1 LKGRFDFVLLIAILF
16 LSIFT
21 AIPQTVAY
29 PYNKTDTEV
38 SLALEWLKSQ
48 QNTSGMIDSFEIS
61 SWAVMAIAASEDDP
75 KNWTNNGDSIVQYLR
90 NNVNSLSLCTDYSR
104 FILSMTAAG
113 EDPRNINGVDLVAK
127 LESFYNETEGQ
138 FGDSSLLNDDYWA
151 VMALISAGV
160 QKNDS
165 KVQSAVTFIKSNQDT
180 SGGWAWDVA
189 YSWGPD
195 VDSTSAAI
203 MALIS
208 ADEPQNS
215 ASITTGLAYI
225 KSTQDS
231 SGGFNSGFG
240 ASAETNSWAIQA
252 IIAAGQDPTSVNW
265 LMNNSSPVQN
275 LLTFQNP
282 NGSFNDYQP
291 APNAWTT
298 SYAIPAL
305 VGKPYPIAIMAENKT
320 TPSFGDITIAFDI
333 SPDNTG
339 KIIFEG
345 SEYGDNSVTSRNAG
359 TYSIIANPSGDN
371 SFSRWMAFGQVS
383 IDDTY
388 SASTNCTVNGNC
400 TIRLLTSGSSSAQ
413 RTPGCI
419 IATAA
424 YGSEMDSE
432 VLYMRQVRDNMIGSN
447 QAGSLLVSA
456 WNSFYYLWSPPIAHF
471 IADHNILQP
480 IFRILL
486 LPLLGTIHL
495 SAFIYGMFVGLN
507 STIAS
512 SITFL
517 FAAVFSIIA
526 YIVTP
531 LLVLD
536 YIFRKSSIA
545 KKKSVFWYQ

>member
-1 LKGRFDFVLLIAILF
+1 MKVRFHFVLLIAILF
-16 LSIFT
+16 LSILT
-21 AIPQTVAY
+21 AIPHTTAY

-38 SLALEWLKSQ
+38 SLALDWLKSQ

-75 KNWTNNGDSIVQYLR
+75 KNWTKNGDSIVQYLK
-90 NNVNSLSLCTDYSR
+90 NNVNTQSSCTDYSR

-113 EDPRNINGVDLVAK
+113 EDPRNIDGVDLVAN
-127 LESFYNETEGQ
+127 LESCYNETEGQ

-165 KVQSAVTFIKSNQDT
+165 KLQSAVNFIKNNQDA

-240 ASAETNSWAIQA
+240 TSAETNSWAIQA
-252 IIAAGQDPTSVNW
+252 IIAAGQDPTSINW
-265 LMNNSSPVQN
+265 LMNNSSPIQN

-291 APNAWTT
+291 APSVWTT

-305 VGKPYPIAIMAENKT
+305 LGKPYPIVIMVENKT
-320 TPSFGDITIAFDI
+320 IPSFGDISITFDI

-339 KIIFEG
+339 KIIFDG

-359 TYSIIANPSGDN
+359 TYSIIANPSSNN
-371 SFSRWMAFGQVS
+371 SFSRWMGFGQVS

-400 TIRLLTSGSSSAQ
+400 TIRLLTSGSPSTQ
-413 RTPGCI
+413 RPSGCI
-419 IATAA
+419 IATAT
-424 YGSEMDSE
+424 YGSEMESE
-432 VLYMRQVRDNMIGSN
+432 VLYMRHVRDNMIGSN
-447 QAGSLLVSA
+447 QVGTLLVSA
-456 WNSFYYLWSPPIAHF
+456 WNDFYYLWSPPIAHF
-471 IADHNILQP
+471 IANHNMLKP
-480 IFRILL
+480 VFRILL

-495 SAFIYGMFVGLN
+495 SAFIYGMSVGLN

-512 SITFL
+512 LMTFL
-517 FAAVFSIIA
+517 FAAVFSIMA
-526 YIVTP
+526 YVVTP
-531 LLVLD
+531 LLVLN
-536 YIFRKSSIA
+536 YMFRKSSLV
-545 KKKSVFWYQ
+545 KKKSISWYQ

>member
-1 LKGRFDFVLLIAILF
+1 LKDRFYFVLLITILF

-21 AIPQTVAY
+21 IIPHTVAY

-38 SLALEWLKSQ
+38 SLALDWLKSQ

-75 KNWTNNGDSIVQYLR
+75 TNWTNNGDSIVQYLK
-90 NNVNSLSLCTDYSR
+90 NNVNSLSSCTDYSR

-113 EDPRNINGVDLVAK
+113 EDPRNIDGVDLVAK
-127 LESFYNETEGQ
+127 LESYYNETEGQ

-165 KVQSAVTFIKSNQDT
+165 KVQSAMTFIKNNQDT

-195 VDSTSAAI
+195 ADSTSAAI

-215 ASITTGLAYI
+215 VYITKGLAYI

-240 ASAETNSWAIQA
+240 TSAETNSWAIQA

-282 NGSFNDYQP
+282 GGSFNDYQP

-305 VGKPYPIAIMAENKT
+305 VGRPYPIAIMEENKT
-320 TPSFGDITIAFDI
+320 TPSFGDITITFDI

-339 KIIFEG
+339 KIIFDG

-359 TYSIIANPSGDN
+359 TYSIIANLSGDN
-371 SFSRWMAFGQVS
+371 SFNRWMAFGQVS

-413 RTPGCI
+413 RPPGCI
-419 IATAA
+419 IATAS

-432 VLYMRQVRDNMIGSN
+432 VLYMRHVRDNMIGSN
-447 QAGSLLVSA
+447 QAGGLLVSA

-471 IADHNILQP
+471 IAEHNTLQP

-512 SITFL
+512 LITFL

-526 YIVTP
+526 YIITP
-531 LLVLD
+531 LLMLD